1 MKNIFIVTDF
11 SAASRN
17 AAIYGIELAKYFTSK
32 VYLFHAFQSP
42 VQVPESYIL
51 YNTEDVWSNIKELLV
66 KESEIINPDKLV
78 DIEICGSEG
87 AAAKAINTE
96 AMIKNADLI
105 ICGMKSTA
113 KGLRRV
119 FGSTTTA
126 LTRLT
131 EIPMLVVPE
140 DASFKKPVNIALASD
155 MDQETSAETVDMLK
169 QLGEKFSSKLSVVWV
184 VEEGLQETYTKRL
197 QPTAILNNL
206 KEMNPVYEFPK
217 GSNVA
222 QALEQYAEENSID
235 LMAVIPHKHSFLN
248 RLFVES
254 TTTHLIFH
262 THIPLLLLHQQ
273 KSGDTK
279 AEAGINDF
287 SEKH

>member
-17 AAIYGIELAKYFTSK
+17 AAMYGIELAKHFTSK

-131 EIPMLVVPE
+131 EIPLLVVPE

>member
-51 YNTEDVWSNIKELLV
+51 YNTEDVWTNIKELLV
-66 KESEIINPDKLV
+66 KESEVINPDKLV

-96 AMIKNADLI
+96 ATQKNADLI

-131 EIPMLVVPE
+131 EIPLLVVPE